1 MTLQEEASWK
11 RPSHACSTSRAGGP
25 SHCLPEPKGLALG
38 QSLGLSPRARQGHMA
53 LSCQIHK
60 YKYRPS

>member
-1 MTLQEEASWK
+1 MLQEEASWK
-11 RPSHACSTSRAGGP
+11 RPSHACPAPRAGAS
-25 SHCLPEPKGLALG
+25 SHCLLESKALALG